1 MPSAHD
7 DDLAEQVRQLRE
19 RVRQLE
25 EAQGI
30 REVVDDFEFGYRH
43 QSDTDDPWVSAL
55 LAEHPELDGCILP
68 GGTTV
73 NGSPYEPRWLYSQ
86 YSDLTIDVEEMRTI
100 AVRLGRAMPE
110 GFTYKDVARA
120 LWGEDWTP
128 ADAAGV
134 PGKLWGALRCDVRFE
149 KIDQSKGPK
158 LWRMRRPARG
168 GKSPV

>member
-120 LWGEDWTP
+120 LWARTGHRP
-128 ADAAGV
+128 MPRAS
-134 PGKLWGALRCDVRFE
+134 PGSCGARCDATFA
-149 KIDQSKGPK
+149 S
-158 LWRMRRPARG
+158 RRSTNRRDRSCGA
-168 GKSPV
+168 